1 MTESR
6 SQRRVLARCA
16 NPARWQ
22 RKLTLFVEPAS
33 MAQSDSIVV
42 PSSSGW
48 YRFGFGWDART
59 YPVAGA
65 WYTISNYSGGGSIKQ
80 MSGGESGM
88 PAGYTELWP
97 NTSQTDQNGSYVGW
111 ASNYAG
117 YSAATIAALLG
128 ATARSNNG
136 SVVAAGN
143 KPWAGFQQGW
153 NQAATWDMTVRLI
166 GYGTP
171 PASGIVGATVT
182 PTLHVSGKTAGLAYT
197 GAVSG
202 STGKLYKTTD
212 YGATWTLTN
221 LPASDFGASLGGAF
235 HFPWHDNAGELLYYW
250 GKYASNTHYAYR
262 TEADGTTKTVITP
275 AAGYGPAGP
284 KAWSTSAT
292 NRNLLALMSSDGTN
306 VRGDFS
312 QDGGNTWSNI
322 LAPVA
327 LASGYTGVHVA
338 DDTGILYLW
347 GEAGVA
353 YTGAGGLSRD
363 DRTGNASSSPVV
375 AIGGW

>member
-1 MTESR
+1 V
-6 SQRRVLARCA
+6 SQF
-16 NPARWQ
+16 NPASLALYDGPYIYV
-22 RKLTLFVEPAS
+22 K
-33 MAQSDSIVV
+33 
-42 PSSSGW
+42 
-48 YRFGFGWDART
+48 
-59 YPVAGA
+59 
-65 WYTISNYSGGGSIKQ
+65 
-80 MSGGESGM
+80 ESGT
-88 PAGYTELWP
+88 GYTKTQIRDGLFP
-97 NTSQTDQNGSYVGW
+97 
-111 ASNYAG
+111 
-117 YSAATIAALLG
+117 SAAIVSGLHDAGL
-128 ATARSNNG
+128 N
-136 SVVAAGN
+136 VIAAGN
-143 KPWAGFQQGW
+143 DFWSGWTQGW
-153 NQAATWDMTVRLI
+153 TNGGAVDLQVRLI

-171 PASGIVGATVT
+171 PAGGGVEGMVT

-197 GAVSG
+197 GALSG
-202 STGKLYKTTD
+202 SVGKLYKTTD

-250 GKYASNTHYAYR
+250 GKYASNDHYAYR

-312 QDGGNTWSNI
+312 QDGGNNWSNI